1 MFIIRVQTLKML
13 AVEIK
18 KEKNGDLLANTT
30 NTIWTNNQKLRIN
43 YHKWKE
49 KKKKTIVLQKVC
61 FSTLRFCSN
70 NLSLSLH

>member
-30 NTIWTNNQKLRIN
+30 NTI
-43 YHKWKE
+43 
-49 KKKKTIVLQKVC
+49 
-61 FSTLRFCSN
+61 
-70 NLSLSLH
+70 